1 MGQIK
6 CICFFWSH
14 GSSEPLLCCPKRKL
28 FPVQIGKE
36 KETRRALCKSGI
48 FLVLSGV
55 YVCILFWNISI
66 RENNNPDSQCF
77 DWENK
82 CTIFNPLVKLK
93 SMGTDIFQNSHF
105 FALLKGNTV
114 RYHLF
119 VLQCSSLKNFN
130 PNYWTLRLLLVV
142 YYFIYLGLIILKRHL
157 LAYLISILLLSGEI
171 LYLLNKYWKTAQHY

>member
-1 MGQIK
+1 MIGQIK
-6 CICFFWSH
+6 CVCFFWSH
-14 GSSEPLLCCPKRKL
+14 GSSEPLLCCPKRTL
-28 FPVQIGKE
+28 FPVQRGKE

-55 YVCILFWNISI
+55 YACILFRNISI

-105 FALLKGNTV
+105 LPFRKVIQSYTSYLFCSVLHLKIVT
-114 RYHLF
+114 
-119 VLQCSSLKNFN
+119 
-130 PNYWTLRLLLVV
+130 P
-142 YYFIYLGLIILKRHL
+142 IIGL
-157 LAYLISILLLSGEI
+157 
-171 LYLLNKYWKTAQHY
+171 